1 MPHKLAKVYVR
12 LNEVIFLPNHF
23 TKLTFKRKWPSA
35 NAMWLFPVPFKKQ
48 SPEHIWR
55 ALREFER
62 MMHEY
67 ACWKA
72 LWRRDLVLVP
82 ISSVWLGILG
92 FVHTALKSDGIF
104 QNLICLLRRCDQYPV
119 CLASTLDFLIEQL
132 RKLEIWTLSWHLTM
146 MLKSPGMWENIS
158 ERLLKHWGICR
169 TRWLTHSSLY

>member
-82 ISSVWLGILG
+82 ISSVWLGLCSHCTEIWWD
-92 FVHTALKSDGIF
+92 FSKSDLFVETVWSISSMSSIDTRLSHRTTEKTG
-104 QNLICLLRRCDQYPV
+104 NLDSVMTSYHDAQV
-119 CLASTLDFLIEQL
+119 
-132 RKLEIWTLSWHLTM
+132 
-146 MLKSPGMWENIS
+146 
-158 ERLLKHWGICR
+158 
-169 TRWLTHSSLY
+169 TRHVREHKGEAFKALGHMPNPLTHSLIIILK